1 MFQKYTLTFAVGAV
15 VGSILSLLLLKN
27 NKPNATTS
35 DNSAKVQVLTQALFE
50 LKKQNNNM
58 NLQLEQHKQ
67 VSLTTPSKALLNNNN
82 DLIPSTLDLH
92 KELALQYTREDV
104 EIQFANYSVKPA
116 VIQLANRFVLS
127 KDKHTKSDALLFDKA
142 QKDFDYWQQLQK
154 FNLQPLNNSSTL
166 IQEYNDVFIY

>member
-58 NLQLEQHKQ
+58 NLQLEQYKQ
-67 VSLTTPSKALLNNNN
+67 VSL
-82 DLIPSTLDLH
+82 
-92 KELALQYTREDV
+92 
-104 EIQFANYSVKPA
+104 KPA

-166 IQEYNDVFIY
+166 IQEYNDVFTY